1 MYPAIVLLTM
11 VILPIVCVLI
21 ELAMGSTAGL
31 LLLVA
36 KWFVFWA
43 VGVRLFSGGL
53 NQILRPSF
61 TSQGIFGTAD
71 KGAERIVVEI
81 GFGNV
86 AIGLTALLS
95 LYYAAWIPAAAF
107 AGMVFLGLAGI
118 RHVMN
123 QNRKMNE
130 NLAMVSD
137 LWVAAVLLV
146 YLFAT
151 LIVPM

>member
-1 MYPAIVLLTM
+1 MYLAVVILTM
-11 VILPIVCVLI
+11 VILPIASILI
-21 ELAMGSTAGL
+21 ELAMGTTASL
-31 LLLVA
+31 LFLVG

-43 VGVRLFSGGL
+43 VGARLFSGGI
-53 NQILRPSF
+53 NQILRPGF

-95 LYYAAWIPAAAF
+95 LYFAAWVPAAAF
-107 AGMVFLGLAGI
+107 AGMIFLGLAGI

-123 QNRKMNE
+123 QNRKQSE
-130 NLAMVSD
+130 NIAMISD
-137 LWVAAVLLV
+137 LWVAGVLLI

-151 LIVPM
+151 LIVPV